1 MTTDQQQQQIAI
13 WRRRSAA
20 SPNSRIFAPLA
31 DSLRLAGQHTEALT
45 LLEEGIVQH
54 PNFQAAMVIL
64 GHTLLDA
71 DRSEHARKVL
81 KRVLETDPDNV
92 VVLRLLTE
100 EARSRQAWD
109 DVVPLLVRLSKLD
122 PDDER
127 WPQGLLEAKSNRRRP
142 DPTNVPETSF
152 ATMTLVEIYLAQG
165 YLGKAMTALRQMQV
179 REPERLDI
187 RDKIREIALMDIA
200 ANTAAGA
207 RPEQF
212 SDRADRPGDLPDRR
226 SVLAAKRSEEKKN
239 FEAWISRIRTDE
251 RSAP

>member
-13 WRRRSAA
+13 WRRRFAA

-45 LLEEGIVQH
+45 LLEEGIVRH

-81 KRVLETDPDNV
+81 KRVLDADPDNV
-92 VVLRLLTE
+92 VALRLLTE

-109 DVVPLLVRLSKLD
+109 DVVPLLVRLSQVD

-127 WPQGLLEAKSNRRRP
+127 WPQGLLEAKANRRRP
-142 DPTNVPETSF
+142 DPTNVPVTSF

-187 RDKIREIALMDIA
+187 QDKIREIAQLDVATETAADALPDIA
-200 ANTAAGA
+200 SDGA
-207 RPEQF
+207 
-212 SDRADRPGDLPDRR
+212 DMPGDLPDRR
-226 SVLAAKRSEEKKN
+226 SALAAKRSEEKKN